1 MAQLNR
7 DYDVLRKNYEQLVAR
22 RESAS
27 MAEDVDSLARMA
39 EFRIIDPPRISPKA
53 VFPNRL
59 ALVPLVLALAL
70 AVGMAA
76 AAWRSRRFCRP
87 STMPRQLRSASKRA
101 VLGTISLQ
109 ATQPVITQRR
119 ALELRVRRVAWRAC
133 CLVYGSWITWAAL
146 ARAHEEQA

>member
-7 DYDVLRKNYEQLVAR
+7 DYDVLRKNYDQLVAR

-70 AVGMAA
+70 AVGHGREPRGFADPADLPRCATVAVSQASGRCSEPYRCSPRNPVIHAA
-76 AAWRSRRFCRP
+76 AA
-87 STMPRQLRSASKRA
+87 
-101 VLGTISLQ
+101 G
-109 ATQPVITQRR
+109 
-119 ALELRVRRVAWRAC
+119 ELRVRRWRGEPAC
-133 CLVYGSWITWAAL
+133 RCTVSWITWAAL
-146 ARAHEEQA
+146 AARA

>member
-59 ALVPLVLALAL
+59 ALLPLVLVL
-70 AVGMAA
+70 AVAAGMAVSLA
-76 AAWRSRRFCRP
+76 VSQILPTFHDA
-87 STMPRQLRSASKRA
+87 RQLRSMSKRA

-109 ATQPVITQRR
+109 PTQPVMHQRR
-119 ALELRVRRVAWRAC
+119 RTNLAFGSGVASL
-133 CLVYGSWITWAAL
+133 LVLYGSWMTWVAL
-146 ARAHEEQA
+146 TARV